1 MTEELQTTLAREME
15 DAEKIKDIDRRRDAM
30 MTVMS
35 HFMLALCD
43 CQRKTSE
50 RVKTLV
56 KEAEDKAAR
65 IKGFKYAIEIGKMI
79 VSLGGGALLMKYLGG
94 AA

>member
-1 MTEELQTTLAREME
+1 MTKEMQDVLEREMDDALSIE
-15 DAEKIKDIDRRRDAM
+15 DQDRKKEAVI
-30 MTVMS
+30 TVMS
-35 HFMLALCD
+35 HQLRALVD

-65 IKGFKYAIEIGKMI
+65 IKGFKFAIELGKVI
-79 VSLGGGALLMKYLGG
+79 VSLGGGALLMKFLGG